1 MTETLIAKINKE
13 VEPHSYEDLVSRLKG
28 YLVAEDIARIEEAY
42 KLALA
47 AHGTQKRKSGQ
58 PYIVHPINVA
68 YILAQQNASP
78 EGIIAGLLH
87 DVVEDTEVSSEM
99 VAAQFGEDVAK
110 LVDGVTKL
118 DQLANSKKL
127 SRSEASNENYQKLI
141 LAMVKDVRVV
151 LVKLADRLHNM
162 RTIQYLSIDKQ
173 VQIAQETMD
182 ILAPLAHRLGM
193 FKIKSELEDLAF
205 AVLQPADYEKTI
217 TIIEE
222 IKKDRQGSIE
232 AMIEKISCDLRD
244 HHIPHTIKGRVKSVF
259 SMWKKID
266 KNEGLHTEIY
276 DLLAI
281 RILTD
286 TIKDCYSTLGY
297 IHHLFIPMPK
307 RIKDYIAVPKTN
319 GYQSLH
325 TTVLGDQGTIFE
337 IQIRTYEMDYI
348 AENGVAAHWAYKEGK
363 SVRDAKQLTKMQK
376 ELKLF
381 QDLEEAINL
390 NEHAEADA
398 TEFIKTVKHDVF
410 DATVYAF
417 TPQGDVYQLSK
428 GATPID
434 FAYRIH
440 TQVGNEL
447 IGVKVNNRMVPIS
460 YKIKTGDIVEILTS
474 PTSKP
479 SQSWLRIVN
488 TTRARNK
495 IRAYFKKERRE
506 QNVIHGK
513 EQIMRTLKEA
523 KVDYDTL
530 FNDEGIEFILA
541 RFAFQ
546 NLEELL
552 AAIGQNVMSEKTI
565 INRLIEFHDVT
576 DKKIEFEDI
585 HKVETISESKK
596 ERLDKKDNNIVEIAG
611 VSNVRVSL
619 AKCCAPIP
627 DDSLIGYVSKG
638 QGISVHRAE
647 CPHVKD
653 LQERRIDVIWAAD
666 LPETKY
672 IVPVNVMSFDRQGIL
687 SELLQALYKA
697 NTDIV
702 DIQSKVEADNIVYTK
717 IMLTTTDTDHLH
729 KIFLAIKRVPDV
741 YEVSRV
747 FL

>member
-1 MTETLIAKINKE
+1 MTGSLIAKINQK
-13 VEPHSYEDLVSRLKG
+13 VEPHSYEDLMQRVNG
-28 YLVAEDIARIEEAY
+28 YLVEEDVARIKAAY
-42 KLALA
+42 KLAKE
-47 AHGTQKRKSGQ
+47 AHGNQVRRSGQ

-68 YILAQQNASP
+68 YILAQQNAAP
-78 EGIIAGLLH
+78 EVIVAGLLH
-87 DVVEDTEVSSEM
+87 DVVEDTPVTSDMLLEK
-99 VAAQFGEDVAK
+99 FGGDVAK
-110 LVDGVTKL
+110 LVEGVTKL
-118 DQLANSKKL
+118 DQLSHSKKL

-162 RTIQYLSIDKQ
+162 RTLQYLGEEKQ
-173 VQIAQETMD
+173 RRIAQETLD

-205 AVLQPADYEKTI
+205 AVLQPENYEKTI
-217 TIIEE
+217 KIIAE
-222 IKKDRQGSIE
+222 IKDDRQSLIE
-232 AMIEKISCDLRD
+232 VMIEKISCDLRD
-244 HHIPHTIKGRVKSVF
+244 HNIPHTIKGRVKSIF
-259 SMWKKID
+259 SMWKKIEKYD
-266 KNEGLHTEIY
+266 GTHSEIY

-297 IHHLFIPMPK
+297 IHNLFIPMPK

-363 SVRDAKQLTKMQK
+363 SVSDAKKLDKMQK

-381 QDLEEAINL
+381 QDLEEAIHSS
-390 NEHAEADA
+390 EDAEADA
-398 TEFIKTVKHDVF
+398 AEFINTVKHDVF

-434 FAYRIH
+434 FAYRVH

-460 YKIKTGDIVEILTS
+460 YEIKTGDIVEILTS
-474 PTSKP
+474 PTGKP
-479 SQSWLRIVN
+479 SPSWLRIVT

-495 IRAYFKKERRE
+495 IRSYFRKEQRE
-506 QNVIHGK
+506 QNVVKGK
-513 EQIMRTLKEA
+513 EQIVRTLKEA

-530 FNDEGIEFILA
+530 FTDAGIEFILA
-541 RFAFQ
+541 RFACQ
-546 NLEELL
+546 NFEELL
-552 AAIGQNVMSEKTI
+552 SAVGQNVMSEKTI
-565 INRLIEFHDVT
+565 INRLIEFHDVS
-576 DKKIEFEDI
+576 DKTIEFEDA

-596 ERLDKKDNNIVEIAG
+596 ERIDNKGNNIVEIAG
-611 VSNVRVSL
+611 VSNVRISL

-627 DDSLIGYVSKG
+627 RDSLIGYVSKG
-638 QGISVHRAE
+638 QGITVHRAE

-666 LPETKY
+666 LPDTKY

-687 SELLQALYKA
+687 SELLQALYKV

-717 IMLTTTDTDHLH
+717 IMLTTVNTEHLQ

-741 YEVSRV
+741 YEVSRM

>member
-1 MTETLIAKINKE
+1 MTESLIAKINKE
-13 VEPHSYEDLVSRLKG
+13 VEPHSYEDLLSRLNG

-42 KLALA
+42 ELALA
-47 AHGTQKRKSGQ
+47 AHGTQVRKSGQ

-99 VAAQFGEDVAK
+99 VAAQFGDDVAK

-162 RTIQYLSIDKQ
+162 RTIQYLSVDKQ

-205 AVLQPADYEKTI
+205 AVLQPEDYEKTI

-222 IKKDRQGSIE
+222 IKKDRQGSID

-244 HHIPHTIKGRVKSVF
+244 HHIPHTIKGRVKSIF

-266 KNEGLHTEIY
+266 KNDGLHTEIY

-337 IQIRTYEMDYI
+337 IQIRTYEMDHI

-363 SVRDAKQLTKMQK
+363 SVRDAKQLTQMQK

-398 TEFIKTVKHDVF
+398 AEFIKTVKHDVF
-410 DATVYAF
+410 EATVYAF

-434 FAYRIH
+434 FAYRVH

-474 PTSKP
+474 PTGKP
-479 SQSWLRIVN
+479 SQSWLRIVS

-506 QNVIHGK
+506 QNVLHGK
-513 EQIMRTLKEA
+513 ERIMRTLKEG
-523 KVDYDTL
+523 KLDYDSL
-530 FNDEGIEFILA
+530 FNDEGIAFILA

-546 NLEELL
+546 NFEELL
-552 AAIGQNVMSEKTI
+552 AAVGQNVMSEKTI
-565 INRLIEFHDVT
+565 INRLIEFHDVS
-576 DKKIEFEDI
+576 DKKIEFEDV
-585 HKVETISESKK
+585 HKVETMSGNKK

-627 DDSLIGYVSKG
+627 DDSLLGYVSKG

-647 CPHVKD
+647 CPHIKD

>member
-1 MTETLIAKINKE
+1 MSESLIATINKK
-13 VEPHSYEDLVSRLKG
+13 VKPHSYEALIERVAG
-28 YLVAEDIARIEEAY
+28 YLARDDVARIEQAY
-42 KLALA
+42 ELAKK
-47 AHGTQKRKSGQ
+47 AHEGQIRKSGQ
-58 PYIVHPINVA
+58 PYIVHPVNVG

-78 EGIIAGLLH
+78 EVVIAGLLH
-87 DVVEDTEVSSEM
+87 DVVEDTSVTSE
-99 VAAQFGEDVAK
+99 QLQETFGEDVAH
-110 LVDGVTKL
+110 LVEGVTKL
-118 DQLANSKKL
+118 DQLAHNKKL

-162 RTIQYLSIDKQ
+162 RTIQHLPEEKQ
-173 VQIAQETMD
+173 RRIAQETMD

-205 AVLQPADYEKTI
+205 AILQPEDYEKTI
-217 TIIEE
+217 AVIEE
-222 IKKDRQGSIE
+222 IKDDRQASID
-232 AMIEKISCDLRD
+232 AMIEKISYNLRD
-244 HHIPHTIKGRVKSVF
+244 HGIPHTIKGRVKSIY

-266 KNEGLHTEIY
+266 KNDGLYTEIY

-286 TIKDCYSTLGY
+286 TIRDCYSTLGY
-297 IHHLFIPMPK
+297 IHNLFIPMPK

-363 SVRDAKQLTKMQK
+363 SVSDAKKLNKMQK

-381 QDLEEAINL
+381 QDLEEAIHLSEN
-390 NEHAEADA
+390 AETDA
-398 TEFIKTVKHDVF
+398 SEFIKTVKNDVF
-410 DATVYAF
+410 DVPVYAF
-417 TPQGDVYQLSK
+417 TPQGDVYQLNK

-434 FAYRIH
+434 FAYRVH

-447 IGVKVNNRMVPIS
+447 VGVKVNNRMVPIS
-460 YKIKTGDIVEILTS
+460 YKIKTGDIVEIMTS
-474 PTSKP
+474 PSGKP
-479 SQSWLRIVN
+479 SASWLRIV
-488 TTRARNK
+488 TTSRARNK
-495 IRAYFKKERRE
+495 IRSYFKKEQRE
-506 QNVIHGK
+506 HNVVKGK
-513 EQIMRTLKEA
+513 EQILRTLKEE
-523 KVDYDTL
+523 KIEYDTL
-530 FNDEGIEFILA
+530 FTNEGIDFILD

-546 NLEELL
+546 NFEELL
-552 AAIGQNVMSEKTI
+552 SAVGQNVMSEKTI
-565 INRLIEFHDVT
+565 INRLIEFHDVS
-576 DKKIEFEDI
+576 DKKIEFEDA

-596 ERLDKKDNNIVEIAG
+596 EQLDKKSNNIVEIAG
-611 VSNVRVSL
+611 VSNVRISL

-627 DDSLIGYVSKG
+627 DDSLVGYVSKG
-638 QGISVHRAE
+638 QGITVHRAE

-672 IVPVNVMSFDRQGIL
+672 IVPVSVMSFDRQGIL
-687 SELLQALYKA
+687 SELLQALYKM

-702 DIQSKVEADNIVYTK
+702 DIQSRVEADNIVYTK
-717 IMLTTTDTDHLH
+717 IMLTTTDTNHLH
-729 KIFLAIKRVPDV
+729 KIFLAIKRVRDV
-741 YEVSRV
+741 YEVSRM